1 MAVEMGELGGGS
13 WSAFGMGL
21 RWRWGVGL
29 RIIFGGKVENGV
41 DSFFWTDPWL
51 GEIPLSIRF
60 LRLFKLS
67 VNRWMTVADMFSLG
81 WGEGG
86 EVCCWQRRLLA
97 WEEELVEECRVIHL
111 ISGCGILICKRQRRV
126 STFDFYD
133 STHQYL

>member
-1 MAVEMGELGGGS
+1 MGELGGGS

-81 WGEGG
+81 WGEGWKFVVG
-86 EVCCWQRRLLA
+86 VGGGAGRGVYEFIANNYVA
-97 WEEELVEECRVIHL
+97 
-111 ISGCGILICKRQRRV
+111 G
-126 STFDFYD
+126 
-133 STHQYL
+133 